1 LNAEDKEI
9 ATQSFD
15 FNDVHDSLRDRVS
28 LYGLNKLLTDRTSEQ
43 KDKVVKLEAMA
54 GVMDQLAAGDWAK
67 ERTVGAV
74 VVSVFVEALAK
85 FKKVSVPAAQQ
96 ALKGY
101 DKATRD
107 KILANPQIVALAEA
121 IKLEREAAAVVSL
134 DDLA

>member
-1 LNAEDKEI
+1 
-9 ATQSFD
+9 
-15 FNDVHDSLRDRVS
+15 
-28 LYGLNKLLTDRTSEQ
+28 
-43 KDKVVKLEAMA
+43 
-54 GVMDQLAAGDWAK
+54 
-67 ERTVGAV
+67 
-74 VVSVFVEALAK
+74 
-85 FKKVSVPAAQQ
+85 VPAAQQ

>member
-1 LNAEDKEI
+1 MSKKDQRLSVDYKTEEMLVVFSVLNAEDKVI

-15 FNDVHDSLRDRVS
+15 FNDVHESLTDRVS

-85 FKKVSVPAAQQ
+85 FK
-96 ALKGY
+96 
-101 DKATRD
+101 
-107 KILANPQIVALAEA
+107 
-121 IKLEREAAAVVSL
+121 
-134 DDLA
+134 